1 MLRNATNNSSI
12 LSNSRLKQKQN
23 DKIIE
28 IAEKIDKLADIC
40 NGILMY

>member
-1 MLRNATNNSSI
+1 MLRKVTNNSSI
-12 LSNSRLKQKQN
+12 LPNLRLKQKQY

-28 IAEKIDKLADIC
+28 MAEEIDKLADIC

>member
-28 IAEKIDKLADIC
+28 MDEKIDKLADIC

>member
-12 LSNSRLKQKQN
+12 LSNSRLKQKLN
-23 DKIIE
+23 DKNIE
-28 IAEKIDKLADIC
+28 MAEKIDKLADIC

>member
-1 MLRNATNNSSI
+1 MLRKAINNSSI

-23 DKIIE
+23 DSIIGM
-28 IAEKIDKLADIC
+28 AEKVDTLADIC